1 MKMGEIILRPWRADD
16 CERLA
21 ILANNRAI
29 WINVKDRLPLPYGR
43 ADAEAW
49 IAHCQG
55 RSGEPTQF
63 AIEAGGELAGGIGFE
78 GLEDINRLT
87 AEIGYWIAEPFWGK
101 GIATK
106 ALREASRRAFAG
118 FPFERLQATV
128 FEWNGASM
136 RVLEK
141 AGYRLEGRMR
151 RSIVKDG
158 QIIDSLLYARL
169 R

>member
-1 MKMGEIILRPWRADD
+1 MLRRWRTDD

-21 ILANNRAI
+21 VLANNRAI
-29 WINVKDRLPLPYGR
+29 WINVKDRLPLPYER

-49 IAHCQG
+49 IAHCETQT
-55 RSGEPTQF
+55 GEPTQF
-63 AIEAGGELAGGIGFE
+63 AIEAAGELAGGIGFE
-78 GLEDINRLT
+78 GLDDINRLT
-87 AEIGYWIAEPFWGK
+87 AEIGYWVAEPFWGK
-101 GIATK
+101 GIATA
-106 ALREASRRAFAG
+106 ALHEASRRAFAG

-128 FEWNGASM
+128 FEWNRASM

-158 QIIDSLLYARL
+158 QIIDGLLYARL
-169 R
+169 RDESGS